1 MADFQKT
8 LQQRDSELQTLRA
21 KVSIP
26 SHESVTGFLSVLI
39 MLAVLVI

>member
-8 LQQRDSELQTLRA
+8 LQQRDSELDMLRA

-26 SHESVTGFLSVLI
+26 NHVSVLAI
-39 MLAVLVI
+39 VVI

>member
-26 SHESVTGFLSVLI
+26 SHESVTGFPSVLI